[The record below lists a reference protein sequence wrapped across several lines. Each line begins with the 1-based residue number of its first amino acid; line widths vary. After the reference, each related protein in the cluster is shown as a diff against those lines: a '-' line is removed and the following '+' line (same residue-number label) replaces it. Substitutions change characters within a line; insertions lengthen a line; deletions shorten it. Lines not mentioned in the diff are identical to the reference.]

1 MKKEAEHSTTT
12 YIDKLWLK
20 QTEKKMD
27 FSFVWILFFFF
38 FFSVKEIGSKTDK
51 YKLCEL
57 IKVTAHPA
65 F

>member
-1 MKKEAEHSTTT
+1 MKKEAEYSTTT

-20 QTEKKMD
+20 QTEKK
-27 FSFVWILFFFF
+27 WTLACLNPFFF

-51 YKLCEL
+51 YKLYEL

>member
-1 MKKEAEHSTTT
+1 MAETNR
-12 YIDKLWLK
+12 
-20 QTEKKMD
+20 KKMD
-27 FSFVWILFFFF
+27 FSLFESFFF

-51 YKLCEL
+51 YKLYEL

>member
-1 MKKEAEHSTTT
+1 MKKEAEYSTTT

-20 QTEKKMD
+20 QTEKKWTLAL
-27 FSFVWILFFFF
+27 FEFFFF

-51 YKLCEL
+51 YKLYEL